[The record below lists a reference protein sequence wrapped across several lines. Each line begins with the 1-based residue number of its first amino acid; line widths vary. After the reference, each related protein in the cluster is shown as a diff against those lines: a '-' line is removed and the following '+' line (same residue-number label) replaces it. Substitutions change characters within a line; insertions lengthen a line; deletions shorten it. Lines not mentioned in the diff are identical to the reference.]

1 MIRLGFG
8 SDKETKDVYN
18 SLKNLI
24 EKDMFPEYAIT
35 NFEEYEDRN
44 SFSFTIEYDE
54 ECIYSYTIWYE
65 AGILHIEPEKE
76 NYGTED
82 IAFILYPIAEML
94 L

>member
-18 SLKNLI
+18 NLKELI
-24 EKDMFPEYAIT
+24 KKDMFPEYAIT
-35 NFEEYEDRN
+35 NFEENKVCD
-44 SFSFTIEYDE
+44 SFKFTIEYDE
-54 ECIYSYTIWYE
+54 EYIYSYTVWYE
-65 AGILHIEPEKE
+65 AGILNIEPDKE
-76 NYGTED
+76 DYVAED